1 MLSIFIKS
9 GQRLNIYNPINH
21 LITSTCGPNDAALIN
36 TPLKSFQQTRD
47 QITLI
52 NTQGDAASLERQID
66 ETAVYVSVWNCI
78 SKNVSFGSGKV

>member
-1 MLSIFIKS
+1 MFFKH
-9 GQRLNIYNPINH
+9 GQKLNIYNPINH
-21 LITSTCGPNDAALIN
+21 LIISTCGSNDAALID

-52 NTQGDAASLERQID
+52 GVHQGDAASLERLID